1 MGTENEIIPGGK
13 ERTCKCMKLET
24 IMCLMCLGNYQ

>member
-13 ERTCKCMKLET
+13 ERKSKSMKLET
-24 IMCLMCLGNYQ
+24 IMSLMCLGNYQ